1 MTPPVNI
8 NKDFLKTFA
17 TSIAMVLGMSALL
30 FILLKPHH
38 QETISV
44 NKEGAGI
51 SLMHSHGRWVLIKD
65 DRKTDQVDN
74 ITPLEPGVTLKV
86 YETEKTIDIHII
98 KK

>member
-1 MTPPVNI
+1 M
-8 NKDFLKTFA
+8 KDFPKIAVNSLRLMA
-17 TSIAMVLGMSALL
+17 AVGALSI
-30 FILLKPHH
+30 ILLDLRCQRR